1 MTMPTAT
8 PPAGT
13 SATPVSRRAR
23 LRGCTLLIVDDERA
37 NVDLLEALLESDGY
51 QRIIGTCD
59 PRDVPALVAEHA
71 PDLVLLDLHMPH
83 RHGLDVLADLV
94 NATPAGEYRPVLV
107 LTADA
112 TVEARDRALELG
124 ARDFLTKP
132 FDAIEVLLRVEN
144 LLDTRVLHLDVQ
156 RAQRRSEQAELRA
169 ALLATWSRLLAATV
183 DPLSVLAQLPR
194 LIGPRHVSA
203 CVIGA
208 TSSSPIDWTEASF
221 NDTAERA
228 LPALHAWAEALAA
241 HGEQSD
247 GHAASVPLP
256 PVVNGLT
263 VFGAPIATNAGVCGA
278 LVIGVPTEAV
288 KLPHGMLPVLDQR
301 MVEELAA
308 RTGMALEH
316 ARLLAEAELATS
328 ERERLLAVVAH
339 DLRNPLGAVAMYA
352 EMLRSLQPDDVAD
365 GPTQA
370 YARTALAT
378 IHGSTRTMQ
387 HLVEDLLDAST
398 LRGGAIRVARAPIAL
413 SAPLNDAVGI
423 MTPSVDAAGVTL
435 VIDAEE
441 SDDTEGDAGDAAS
454 ANTVALD
461 GGRAVQLL
469 CNLMANAV
477 QATPSGGTI
486 TVRWRRSAD
495 GSALEGAVSDTG
507 AGIPVDQLP
516 HLFTAFWRGDR
527 RARRGVGLGL
537 WIARAIVEGHGG
549 DLTVDSTVG
558 EGSTFRFTLPFAPN
572 TRRRED

>member
-59 PRDVPALVAEHA
+59 PREVPALVAQHA

-94 NATPAGEYRPVLV
+94 SATPAGEYRPVLV

-183 DPLSVLAQLPR
+183 DPHSVLAQLPR
-194 LIGPRHVSA
+194 LLGPRHVSA

-208 TSSSPIDWTEASF
+208 SSSPPIDWTEASF

-228 LPALHAWAEALAA
+228 LPSLHVWAQSLATHVEHA
-241 HGEQSD
+241 D
-247 GHAASVPLP
+247 GRAAAVPLQP
-256 PVVNGLT
+256 TVNGLA
-263 VFGAPIATNAGVCGA
+263 VFGAPIATTAGVCGA
-278 LVIGVPTEAV
+278 LVVAVPTDAV

-352 EMLRSLQPDDVAD
+352 EMLRSLQPDDAVD

-398 LRGGAIRVARAPIAL
+398 LRGGAIRVSRMPIAL
-413 SAPLNDAVGI
+413 SAPLTDAIGI
-423 MTPSVDAAGVTL
+423 MTPPVDAAGVTL
-435 VIDAEE
+435 VIDAADSDNTAEE
-441 SDDTEGDAGDAAS
+441 A
-454 ANTVALD
+454 VALD

-477 QATPSGGTI
+477 QATPAGGTI

-495 GSALEGAVSDTG
+495 GTALEGAVSDTG

-549 DLTVDSTVG
+549 DLAVESTVG
-558 EGSTFRFTLPFAPN
+558 VGSTFRFTLPFAPN
-572 TRRRED
+572 ARRRED